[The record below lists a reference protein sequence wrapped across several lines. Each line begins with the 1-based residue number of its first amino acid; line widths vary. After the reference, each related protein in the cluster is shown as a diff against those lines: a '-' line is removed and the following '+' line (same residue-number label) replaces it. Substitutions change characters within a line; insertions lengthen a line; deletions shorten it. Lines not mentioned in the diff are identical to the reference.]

1 MYKIENLE
9 NKYKEH
15 VNNQNK
21 SIDDLK
27 NNLLK
32 NYHSISRDEIVLYEQ
47 ISSIYSD
54 LLIADIQLFNENL
67 DGFENYEDWLVNG
80 RFI

>member
-67 DGFENYEDWLVNG
+67 DGFENYEW
-80 RFI
+80 